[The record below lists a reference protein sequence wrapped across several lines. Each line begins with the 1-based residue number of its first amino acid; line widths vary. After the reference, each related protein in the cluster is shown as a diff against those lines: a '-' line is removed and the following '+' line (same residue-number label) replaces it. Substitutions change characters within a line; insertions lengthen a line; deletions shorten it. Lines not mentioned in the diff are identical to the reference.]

1 MTITVVVV
9 GRAGSPLKAAVEEYE
24 ARAKRYWKLS
34 VVELP
39 SGTAGKGR
47 GDAGRAVRTEEE
59 LILKKLSDRAEVVA
73 LTRAG
78 THMSS
83 PELAR
88 YLEDRALR
96 SIPEVTF
103 VIGGAFGLG
112 AGVLERADRTLA
124 LSAGTLPHEL
134 ARLVLAEQ
142 LYRAGTIVR
151 NEPYHK
157 GGK

>member
-1 MTITVVVV
+1 MTITVVVI
-9 GRAGSPLKAAVEEYE
+9 GRTGTPFKAVVEEYE
-24 ARAKRYWKLS
+24 TRAKRYWKLN

-39 SGTAGKGR
+39 SGTLKGKG
-47 GDAGRAVRTEEE
+47 DAERALGAEEE
-59 LILKKLSDRAEVVA
+59 VILKRLSDRAEVVA

-112 AGVLERADRTLA
+112 PGVLERADRILA

-157 GGK
+157 GGA